1 MYKAFFLSAFAV
13 GILGGCATVPPEED
27 PVYLKLTDMEAR
39 LMRIE
44 RVIDNQSLLELA
56 AQVDQLRTQTQA
68 LRGELETLRFDFD
81 KDAERQREV
90 YLDMD
95 RRLQSMETRTI
106 APVASSRASGE
117 STLAGGAIPSGQLLV
132 PGGSDRDNYQAA
144 FDLLKEGRYQEAA
157 AAFKQFLVV
166 FPNSTVA
173 DNAQYWLAETY
184 YVQRQFGE
192 SLPAFETVLSDYPE
206 SRKVPD
212 ALLKIGYCNYELK
225 RLDAARSALAKV
237 VQQYPDTTA
246 ARLASQRLERMS
258 QENS

>member
-1 MYKAFFLSAFAV
+1 MNKLLLVSLLVTSLLA
-13 GILGGCATVPPEED
+13 GCATVPPEED

-56 AQVDQLRTQTQA
+56 TQVDQLQAQTQA
-68 LRGELETLRFDFD
+68 LRGELETLRYESDNG
-81 KDAERQREV
+81 ANRQREL

-95 RRLQSMETRTI
+95 RRLQAMETRRP
-106 APVASSRASGE
+106 APVARPRANGE
-117 STLAGGAIPSGQLLV
+117 STLAGGSIPSGQLLV

-157 AAFKQFLVV
+157 GAFKQFLVV

-184 YVQRQFGE
+184 YVQREFAT
-192 SLPAFETVLSDYPE
+192 SLPAFEKVLGDYPE

-225 RLDAARSALAKV
+225 QIAAARNALEKV

-246 ARLASQRLERMS
+246 ARLATQRLERMS
-258 QENS
+258 QETS

>member
-1 MYKAFFLSAFAV
+1 MSKSLLL
-13 GILGGCATVPPEED
+13 ILVAAGLAGGCATVPPEED

-39 LMRIE
+39 LIRIE
-44 RVIDNQSLLELA
+44 RVIDNQSLLEMA

-68 LRGELETLRFDFD
+68 LRGELETLRYDFD
-81 KDAERQREV
+81 KSADRQREV
-90 YLDMD
+90 YSDMD
-95 RRLQSMETRTI
+95 RRLQSMETRNV
-106 APVASSRASGE
+106 APVASPRANGASA
-117 STLAGGAIPSGQLLV
+117 LAGGSIPSGQLLV

-157 AAFKQFLVV
+157 GAFKQFLVV
-166 FPNSTVA
+166 FSNSTVA

-192 SLPAFETVLSDYPE
+192 SLPAFEKVLGDYPE

-225 RLDAARSALAKV
+225 QLDAARSALDKV
-237 VQQYPDTTA
+237 VKQYPDTTA
-246 ARLASQRLERMS
+246 ARLATQRLERMS
-258 QENS
+258 QESS